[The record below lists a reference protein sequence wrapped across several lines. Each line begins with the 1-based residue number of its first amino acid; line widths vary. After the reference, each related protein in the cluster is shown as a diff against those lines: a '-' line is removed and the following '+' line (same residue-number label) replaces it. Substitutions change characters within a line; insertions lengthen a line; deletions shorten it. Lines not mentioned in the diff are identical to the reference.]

1 MSLSVLSPAQVEAV
15 NTASKLLEQIAEVSI
30 SINIHLQEAGLVP
43 LLVRVAGSTY
53 PGARVHDAIRL
64 NTDLKKLL
72 RHHEYVEEQL
82 KARAL
87 IAASARPVRAGG
99 VS

>member
-15 NTASKLLEQIAEVSI
+15 QTALRLLEQIADVSI
-30 SINIHLQEAGLVP
+30 AINCSLQEAGLVP
-43 LLVRVAGSTY
+43 LLCKVAGSTY

-64 NTDLKKLL
+64 NADLKNLL
-72 RHHEYVEEQL
+72 RHHQYIEEQI

-87 IAASARPVRAGG
+87 IAAAVHPVRAGG
-99 VS
+99 AA